1 MTWPSEPSPEEDSMA
16 RCDVCGNDYGMAFTI
31 ETVSGQSHTFDC
43 FECAV
48 EKLAPRCERCQC
60 RIIGHGVDVEGR
72 FYCGA
77 HCARLDAGD
86 LGAQIRD
93 TVGAHPG

>member
-1 MTWPSEPSPEEDSMA
+1 MA
-16 RCDVCGNDYGMAFTI
+16 TCDICGNDYRMAFTVQ
-31 ETVSGQSHTFDC
+31 TVTGDRHTFDC

-48 EKLAPRCERCQC
+48 EKLAPRCEHCQC
-60 RIIGHGVDVEGR
+60 RIIGHGVEVEGR
-72 FYCGA
+72 FYCCA
-77 HCARLDAGD
+77 HCARSDEGT